1 MSCEEDAEELPDI
14 DLLMEQEVVVAPRRI
29 PIQPGAKQ
37 LHLIPGYMNQ
47 SMSTDSDTELLV
59 SLRCKI

>member
-29 PIQPGAKQ
+29 PIEPGAKK
-37 LHLIPGYMNQ
+37 LHLIPGYM
-47 SMSTDSDTELLV
+47 STELLV